1 MAYDPQ
7 VVDAKI
13 VSDNKKN
20 GLFEVVAYLR
30 DRNQCRLIFER
41 DPQTGIGKV
50 TNLSRLMNEPCPIC
64 RKDYLCDCLESYM
77 DGIAEQSLAH
87 IKP

>member
-20 GLFEVVAYLR
+20 GLFEVVVSLK

-41 DPQTGIGKV
+41 DPQTGVGAV
-50 TNLSRLMNEPCPIC
+50 TNINRLMKEPCPIC
-64 RKDYLCDCLESYM
+64 RKDYLCDCLDSYM
-77 DGIAEQSLAH
+77 EGIADQSLKF